1 MCYFLW
7 RLKVVEDN
15 QLQEVN
21 ITSLWNKNLFESLQK
36 LQDFER
42 IIRDGAVSISEYL
55 QISQDRVSEIQFQHL
70 RMMISEM
77 GILLAN
83 AKARMNKPFF
93 LKSKVQLTQMKK
105 EIDLNPQEIFVPV
118 LNQQSH
124 TTSYYL
130 SDNFYNYLAILT
142 QMREC
147 IVTELSDILYGKSTE
162 KTEGMDKTVR
172 LLR

>member
-1 MCYFLW
+1 M
-7 RLKVVEDN
+7 VEEN

-21 ITSLWNKNLFESLQK
+21 ITSLWNKNLYESLQK

-42 IIRDGAVSISEYL
+42 IIRDGAVSITEYL
-55 QISQDRVSEIQFQHL
+55 QLPPTRIPEIQFQHL

-83 AKARMNKPFF
+83 AKARVNKPFF
-93 LKSKVQLTQMKK
+93 LKAKVQLTQIKK
-105 EIDLNPQEIFVPV
+105 TIDINPQEIFIPI

-124 TTSYYL
+124 TTDYYL
-130 SDNFYNYLAILT
+130 SDTFFVYLTILT
-142 QMREC
+142 QMREG
-147 IVTELSDILYGKSTE
+147 IVTELADILFGKAME
-162 KTEGMDKTVR
+162 KTAGMDKTLR